1 MSEQSFFVSGWG
13 YSPWA
18 MANPARIEL
27 IPDKKDYRVGEQA
40 TVQVHAPFA
49 GKMLVTVE
57 DENIRKEFLY
67 TLDENT
73 DRIELPV
80 RAEYSRATPR

>member
-1 MSEQSFFVSGWG
+1 
-13 YSPWA
+13 

-57 DENIRKEFLY
+57 DENILLRFIICFISRWGFLS
-67 TLDENT
+67 
-73 DRIELPV
+73 I
-80 RAEYSRATPR
+80 